1 MDTMKHK
8 HVVVDNV
15 TYEVVATVHDD
26 VTNQDFVVYTD
37 KDVEKKKD
45 INLSCALYHEENGK
59 IIPEIITDEENAKIA
74 KEVMEEVMR
83 QLQSI
88 LKR

>member
-1 MDTMKHK
+1 MDIMQHK

-26 VTNQDFVVYTD
+26 ETNQDFVVFTD
-37 KDVEKKKD
+37 KDTEVGKD
-45 INLSCALYHEENGK
+45 IKLSCALYYEEKGK
-59 IIPEIITDEENAKIA
+59 IIPVKITDEENEKIA

-83 QLQSI
+83 QLQSLI
-88 LKR
+88 KR